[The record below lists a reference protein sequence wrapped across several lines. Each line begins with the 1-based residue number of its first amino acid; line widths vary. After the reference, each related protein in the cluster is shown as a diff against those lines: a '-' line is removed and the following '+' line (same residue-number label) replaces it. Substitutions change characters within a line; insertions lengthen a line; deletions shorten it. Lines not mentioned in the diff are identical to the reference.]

1 MKKSNITKTEDET
14 VRLISSLENPDP
26 DRALALNRAHWRIEI
41 MHRDNDVILGEDQ
54 YANRLDH
61 APRNILALLSAT
73 RTLLKGIDKSLTRTI
88 EMVQDNRNN
97 AIRIV
102 TS

>member
-1 MKKSNITKTEDET
+1 MKKCNITKTEDET

-41 MHRDNDVILGEDQ
+41 MHRDNDVILGEYQ

-61 APRNILALLSAT
+61 APRNILALLRAT
-73 RTLLKGIDKSLTRTI
+73 RTLLKGIDKSLTRAI
-88 EMVQDNRNN
+88 EMVQDNRNK